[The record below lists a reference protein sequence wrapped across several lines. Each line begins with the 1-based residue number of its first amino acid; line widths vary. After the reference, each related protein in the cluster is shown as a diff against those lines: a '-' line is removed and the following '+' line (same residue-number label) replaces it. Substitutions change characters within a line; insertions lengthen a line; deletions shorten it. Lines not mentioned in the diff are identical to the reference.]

1 MQDVESPSFDKQL
14 AEKRP
19 RRDHRSQVF
28 DFLQRSQGPGKARV
42 DGQELDLNTGLIL
55 QEFQQAAGLHCL
67 TADDVER
74 RRNQ

>member
-1 MQDVESPSFDKQL
+1 MSSLQKNVPDVTTVL
-14 AEKRP
+14 RYLT
-19 RRDHRSQVF
+19 
-28 DFLQRSQGPGKARV
+28 FLQRSQGPGKSRV